1 MNTGTALDLA
11 FLIILSLLPAL
22 FWSIFLLQKRL
33 YKEPFAVLI
42 FAFLLGG
49 LATLPPLILRF
60 LWPAIP
66 LYLLPI
72 GLLPVLTLIVG
83 AALEE
88 MSKHSGAMFAMH
100 QDLRAMDERTDGI
113 VYGIVV
119 GLGFAF
125 VENAVYLWTTYLSQ
139 GVTPTFWYIFA
150 VRSVL
155 TMVAHALFSGT
166 FGYFYGISY
175 IRPNTDY
182 VRYSPLRLTLKS
194 LFQSISLRNFFF
206 VATLTMWMK
215 RKDTIYN
222 FNALEVLFEGYL
234 VVIVLHAVF
243 NFVLSL
249 PTLQNMVLYILIPYL
264 FLLGNILFIP
274 FARKTS

>member
-1 MNTGTALDLA
+1 MSSTSIDLA

-22 FWSIFLLQKRL
+22 FWSLFLLQKRM
-33 YKEPFAVLI
+33 YKEPFIVLI

-49 LATLPPLILRF
+49 LATIPPLLVRF
-60 LWPAIP
+60 TSASVP
-66 LYLLPI
+66 LYLIPVAILPI
-72 GLLPVLTLIVG
+72 LTILFA

-125 VENAVYLWTTYLSQ
+125 VENAVYLWSTYLSQ
-139 GVTPTFWYIFA
+139 GISPTFWYIFA
-150 VRSVL
+150 IRSLV

-182 VRYSPLRLTLKS
+182 VNSSPLRVNLGS
-194 LFQSISLRNFFF
+194 LVRSISLRNFFLF
-206 VATLTMWMK
+206 ATRTIWSR
-215 RKDTIYN
+215 RKKGVYN

-234 VVIVLHAVF
+234 IVILLHSFF
-243 NFVLSL
+243 NVILSL
-249 PTLQNMVLYILIPYL
+249 PALQNMVFLILIPFL
-264 FLLGNILFIP
+264 FFLGNLLFIP
-274 FARKTS
+274 FVRKYT